1 MFTGF
6 NPARALGVSLP
17 LLIFSCDFLVPIL
30 AWPAA
35 IVGMPQAWRWLIYF
49 IIRYYFLGYKLV
61 NQVHLLNK
69 GVGILRVL
77 YIVLQLA
84 SQLEVD
90 VTSVG
95 LSYVHYFVPVKL
107 EGFCN
112 WLLDFRIRV
121 FFKELQQRCKCV
133 FFEFLWPGYILLD
146 HILVGVIVVLVH
158 EEVLCELIE

>member
-1 MFTGF
+1 M
-6 NPARALGVSLP
+6 
-17 LLIFSCDFLVPIL
+17 
-30 AWPAA
+30 
-35 IVGMPQAWRWLIYF
+35 
-49 IIRYYFLGYKLV
+49 
-61 NQVHLLNK
+61 HLLNE

-77 YIVLQLA
+77 NVVLQLA

-107 EGFCN
+107 QGFCN
-112 WLLDFRIRV
+112 RLLDFRIRV
-121 FFKELQQRCKCV
+121 FFEELQQCSKCV

-146 HILVGVIVVLVH
+146 HILVSVIVVLVH